1 MMPPHPTEGKQARA
15 EESLAGCSAM
25 GQLEMLSMV
34 SACPAT
40 QLCYPRG
47 QVTLSSSGLEGIFHP
62 SS

>member
-1 MMPPHPTEGKQARA
+1 
-15 EESLAGCSAM
+15 M
-25 GQLEMLSMV
+25 GHLEMPSIV

-62 SS
+62 NT